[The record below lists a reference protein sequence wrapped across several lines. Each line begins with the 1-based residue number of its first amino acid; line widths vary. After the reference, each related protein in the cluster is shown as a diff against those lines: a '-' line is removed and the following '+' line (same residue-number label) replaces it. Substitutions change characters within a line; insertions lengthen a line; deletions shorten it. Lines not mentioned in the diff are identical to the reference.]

1 MAYANWQGGPTFLSN
16 YSKSGKGESC
26 KKEVVLFEF
35 DEGKKENQNYLW
47 VSEMD
52 CYGFFIFQID
62 SSLNLQIIRSDISIY
77 NGIILWSKENVDEEK
92 FKKAISVVSIFYG
105 VKF

>member
-1 MAYANWQGGPTFLSN
+1 MLIGKEGQNFYRIIQNLEKVSPVRKELYCSN
-16 YSKSGKGESC
+16 LM
-26 KKEVVLFEF
+26 KE
-35 DEGKKENQNYLW
+35 KKENQNYL
-47 VSEMD
+47 SEMN

>member
-1 MAYANWQGGPTFLSN
+1 MAYANWQGGPKFLSN

-26 KKEVVLFEF
+26 KKGVVLLNLMKE
-35 DEGKKENQNYLW
+35 KKENQNYL
-47 VSEMD
+47 SEMD

-77 NGIILWSKENVDEEK
+77 NGIILWSKENVDDEK
-92 FKKAISVVSIFYG
+92 FKKAVSVVSIFYG